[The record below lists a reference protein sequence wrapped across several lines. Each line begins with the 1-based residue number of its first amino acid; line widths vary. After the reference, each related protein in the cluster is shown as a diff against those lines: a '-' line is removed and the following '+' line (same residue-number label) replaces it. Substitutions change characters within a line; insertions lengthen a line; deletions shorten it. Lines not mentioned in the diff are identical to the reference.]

1 MENKIKN
8 STNKFH
14 SVDFM
19 REVRSELTEQ
29 FLQDKK
35 KYFDFLK
42 QSMEDFKL
50 RQKQLHS

>member
-29 FLQDKK
+29 LLQDKK
-35 KYFDFLK
+35 NILIF
-42 QSMEDFKL
+42 
-50 RQKQLHS
+50 